1 MVCTRRLKTYYTRM
15 FSILQTSPDVGVSPM
30 HVKPHSTV
38 HVAEHPSPDTELPSS
53 HPSSPA
59 LSPSPHIPEAGSESE
74 SKRYMS
80 DTCIHACVHMYVCMV
95 CAQCVAN
102 ASHMH
107 ISIYTFSEDVYGHQ
121 TSYCLRSRKGPT
133 DNARTKKYRC
143 RSRCRCRCRCRS
155 VCVCV
160 CVCVCMICI
169 YVCIYIYIYIY
180 IYICRYVLIYIYAHI
195 YTSMHI
201 HVQPLNSQRKC
212 AQMRPRSRS
221 LMLNMDRILWRRL

>member
-1 MVCTRRLKTYYTRM
+1 MHALCMVCTRRLKTYYTRM

-107 ISIYTFSEDVYGHQ
+107 ISIYTFSEDVYGHH
-121 TSYCLRSRKGPT
+121 TSYCLRSRKGQT

-155 VCVCV
+155 VPIDRFERSVRFKFSRFDSNFSWNPV
-160 CVCVCMICI
+160 G
-169 YVCIYIYIYIY
+169 
-180 IYICRYVLIYIYAHI
+180 LIQIFPG
-195 YTSMHI
+195 T
-201 HVQPLNSQRKC
+201 RK
-212 AQMRPRSRS
+212 
-221 LMLNMDRILWRRL
+221 W